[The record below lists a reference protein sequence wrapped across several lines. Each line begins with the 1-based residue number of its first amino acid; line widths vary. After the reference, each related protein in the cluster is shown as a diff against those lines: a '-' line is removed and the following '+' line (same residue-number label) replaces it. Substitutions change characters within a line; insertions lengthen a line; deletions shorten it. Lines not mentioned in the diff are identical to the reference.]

1 MINKLIASSVSMFP
15 KWFVELFSKPYVAGY
30 SSNEVISVAEKLNSK
45 GFSATIDILGEHV
58 KELDVSKG
66 ITQQYCELFENI
78 NLRSIDSNISVKP
91 THIGLDISKN
101 VVLENFDKII
111 GMAKAKSNFLRIDME
126 SSANTD
132 ITFDIYNYLKNK
144 YSEVGVVLQAYLKRS
159 IDDIENL
166 ADSKFNARICKGI
179 YEEDSRIAFKDQH
192 MINNNFLKMAK
203 IMLQKDSYVCFAT
216 HDQQLINSLV
226 DLVEKMNIETTKF
239 EFQVL
244 YGVPMNGKL
253 EKLIANGYKVR
264 VYVPYGPDWYEY
276 SLRRLKENPNIAGYV
291 IKNLFL
297 RNRF

>member
-1 MINKLIASSVSMFP
+1 MINKLIASSVSVFP
-15 KWFVELFSKPYVAGY
+15 KWFIELFSKSYVAGY
-30 SSNEVISVAEKLNSK
+30 SSNEVLSIVEELNSQ

-58 KELDVSKG
+58 KDLDISKN

-101 VVLENFDKII
+101 VVLENFNKII
-111 GMAKAKSNFLRIDME
+111 DVARDKSNFLRIDME
-126 SSANTD
+126 SSDNTD
-132 ITFDIYNYLKNK
+132 DTFEIYNFLKNK
-144 YSEVGVVLQAYLKRS
+144 YPGVGVVLQAYLKRS

-166 ADSKFNARICKGI
+166 ADPKFNARICKGI
-179 YEEDSRIAFKDQH
+179 YREDSEIAYKEKV
-192 MINNNFLKMAK
+192 MINNNFLEMAK
-203 IMLQKDSYVCFAT
+203 LMLQKNSYACFAT
-216 HDQQLINSLV
+216 HDQQLIDSLV
-226 DLVEKMNIETTKF
+226 ELVEKMKIETTKF

-253 EKLIANGYKVR
+253 EKLISKGYKVR
-264 VYVPYGPDWYEY
+264 IYVPFGPDWYEY

-297 RNRF
+297 RNK

>member
-1 MINKLIASSVSMFP
+1 MINKLIASSVSVFP
-15 KWFVELFSKPYVAGY
+15 KWFIELFSKSYVAGY
-30 SSNEVISVAEKLNSK
+30 SSNEVLSIVKELNGN

-58 KELDVSKG
+58 KDLDISKN

-101 VVLENFDKII
+101 VVLENFNKII
-111 GMAKAKSNFLRIDME
+111 EVARDKSNFLRIDME
-126 SSANTD
+126 SSNNTD
-132 ITFDIYNYLKNK
+132 DTFEIYNSLKNK
-144 YSEVGVVLQAYLKRS
+144 YPEVGVVLQAYLKRS

-166 ADSKFNARICKGI
+166 AGPKFNARICKGI
-179 YEEDSRIAFKDQH
+179 YKEDSEIAYKEKD
-192 MINNNFLKMAK
+192 MINNNFLEMAK
-203 IMLQKDSYVCFAT
+203 LMLQKNSYACFAT
-216 HDQQLINSLV
+216 HDQQLIDSLV
-226 DLVEKMNIETTKF
+226 ELVEKMKIETTKF

-253 EKLIANGYKVR
+253 EKLISKGYKVR
-264 VYVPYGPDWYEY
+264 IYVPFGPDWYEY

-297 RNRF
+297 RNK

>member
-1 MINKLIASSVSMFP
+1 MINKLIASSVSVFP
-15 KWFVELFSKPYVAGY
+15 KWFIELFSKSYVAGY
-30 SSNEVISVAEKLNSK
+30 SSNEVLSIVEKLNGQ

-58 KELDVSKG
+58 KDLDISKN

-101 VVLENFDKII
+101 VVLENFNKII
-111 GMAKAKSNFLRIDME
+111 EVARDKSNFLRIDME
-126 SSANTD
+126 SSNNTD
-132 ITFDIYNYLKNK
+132 DTFEIYNSLKNK
-144 YSEVGVVLQAYLKRS
+144 YAGVGVVLQAYLKRS

-166 ADSKFNARICKGI
+166 AGPKFNARICKGI
-179 YEEDSRIAFKDQH
+179 YKEDSEIAYKEKD
-192 MINNNFLKMAK
+192 MINSNFLEMAK
-203 IMLQKDSYVCFAT
+203 LMLQKNSYACFAT
-216 HDQQLINSLV
+216 HDQQLIDSLV
-226 DLVEKMNIETTKF
+226 ELVEKMKIETTKF

-253 EKLIANGYKVR
+253 EKLISKGYKVR
-264 VYVPYGPDWYEY
+264 IYVPFGPDWYEY

-297 RNRF
+297 RNK

>member
-15 KWFVELFSKPYVAGY
+15 KWFVELFSKSYVAGY
-30 SSNEVISVAEKLNSK
+30 NSNEVLSIVEKLNGQ

-58 KELDVSKG
+58 KDLDISKN

-78 NLRSIDSNISVKP
+78 NLKSIDSTISVKP

-101 VVLENFDKII
+101 VVLENFNKII
-111 GMAKAKSNFLRIDME
+111 EVARDKSNFLRIDME
-126 SSANTD
+126 SSKNTD
-132 ITFDIYNYLKNK
+132 DTFEIYKSLKNR
-144 YSEVGVVLQAYLKRS
+144 YPEVGVVLQAYLKRS

-166 ADSKFNARICKGI
+166 AGPKFNARICKGI
-179 YEEDSRIAFKDQH
+179 YKEDSEIAYKEKDI
-192 MINNNFLKMAK
+192 INNNFLEMAK
-203 IMLQKDSYVCFAT
+203 LMLQKNSYACFAT
-216 HDQQLINSLV
+216 HDQQLIDSLV
-226 DLVEKMNIETTKF
+226 ELVEKKKIETTKF

-253 EKLIANGYKVR
+253 EKLISKGYKVR
-264 VYVPYGPDWYEY
+264 IYVPFGPDWYEY

-297 RNRF
+297 RNK